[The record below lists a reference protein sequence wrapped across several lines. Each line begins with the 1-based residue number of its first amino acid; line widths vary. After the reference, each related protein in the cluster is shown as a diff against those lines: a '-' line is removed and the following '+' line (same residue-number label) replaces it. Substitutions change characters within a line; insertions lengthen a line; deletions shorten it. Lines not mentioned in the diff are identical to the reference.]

1 MVLWVAR
8 HWLFL
13 FNLAWGMYVGI
24 PFLAPILMQLGLT
37 TPANAIYGVYSV
49 FCHQL
54 PDHSFFLFGHDHAP
68 LELVLV
74 QGGMAEGL
82 NLLVMRR
89 FVGNEWLGY
98 KVALCQRDVAIYGSV
113 LIGWTGLWRRAQTKN
128 RAAAFPQSLCTL
140 SDPHCRRRPQPDG
153 RVTREQLGAAVHHR
167 HDLWRRLCLVSLS
180 LCRGSHGERHRNRD
194 NPNGANLVIGR
205 IVVAVHCALVAVSPF
220 LPQIYTDNKPIIT
233 DAFKANRKS

>member
-1 MVLWVAR
+1 MTQDAKVTAEAVAADHQSGPSAADNKIDQAANGLVLWVAR

-24 PFLAPILMQLGLT
+24 PFLAPILMHLGLIM
-37 TPANAIYGVYSV
+37 PANAIYGVYSI

-68 LELVLV
+68 LEPVLV

-89 FVGNEWLGY
+89 FVGNELLGY

-113 LIGWTGLWRRAQTKN
+113 LLAGLVY
-128 RAAAFPQSLCTL
+128 
-140 SDPHCRRRPQPDG
+140 G
-153 RVTREQLGAAVHHR
+153 IV
-167 HDLWRRLCLVSLS
+167 
-180 LCRGSHGERHRNRD
+180 RNR
-194 NPNGANLVIGR
+194 R
-205 IVVAVHCALVAVSPF
+205 IVRPLPLKVYALFLIPIAVDGISQMFGLRESNWV
-220 LPQIYTDNKPIIT
+220 LRTIT
-233 DAFKANRKS
+233 GMVFGVGSVWLAYPYVEEAMESVIETETTRIELTSTPDLDA

>member
-1 MVLWVAR
+1 MTQDADATAEAVAPKPQSGSSAADAKINQAANGMVLWVAR

-37 TPANAIYGVYSV
+37 APANAIYGVYSI

-68 LELVLV
+68 LEPVLV

-113 LIGWTGLWRRAQTKN
+113 LLAGLIYGVVRKRRTVHPLSLKVYALFLIPIAIDGLSQMVGLRESNWVLRTITGMIFGFGSVWLAYPYVEDAMESVIETETIRMAQT
-128 RAAAFPQSLCTL
+128 SV
-140 SDPHCRRRPQPDG
+140 PD
-153 RVTREQLGAAVHHR
+153 E
-167 HDLWRRLCLVSLS
+167 
-180 LCRGSHGERHRNRD
+180 
-194 NPNGANLVIGR
+194 
-205 IVVAVHCALVAVSPF
+205 
-220 LPQIYTDNKPIIT
+220 
-233 DAFKANRKS
+233 

>member
-1 MVLWVAR
+1 MTQDSEAAAEPAPSDNQSNVSTADAKINQAANGMVLWVAR

-68 LELVLV
+68 LEPVLV

-113 LIGWTGLWRRAQTKN
+113 LLAGLVYGLVRKRRTVRPLSLKVYALFLIPIAVDGLSQMVGLRESNWVLRSITGMIFGVGSVWLAYPYVEEAMESVIETETIRMAQTSS
-128 RAAAFPQSLCTL
+128 A
-140 SDPHCRRRPQPDG
+140 D
-153 RVTREQLGAAVHHR
+153 E
-167 HDLWRRLCLVSLS
+167 
-180 LCRGSHGERHRNRD
+180 
-194 NPNGANLVIGR
+194 
-205 IVVAVHCALVAVSPF
+205 
-220 LPQIYTDNKPIIT
+220 
-233 DAFKANRKS
+233 